1 MFPHLQE
8 VVGSRVGLQRWAK
21 FLAVRSSTSRE
32 AWAALTAEAAATW
45 AYLEEEP
52 SEALLATLEEVG
64 GYSVD
69 GRSRTK
75 VVQRREGREAR
86 PVTVYQNISDD
97 TSALADPRNPKP

>member
-1 MFPHLQE
+1 MVSPHLQE
-8 VVGSRVGLQRWAK
+8 VVGNRVGLQRWAK
-21 FLAVRSSTSRE
+21 FLAACSRE

-52 SEALLATLEEVG
+52 SGALLATLEEVR

-75 VVQRREGREAR
+75 VVQQTEGREAR
-86 PVTVYQNISDD
+86 PVTVYQNISDG
-97 TSALADPRNPKP
+97 TSALAAPRHPKP